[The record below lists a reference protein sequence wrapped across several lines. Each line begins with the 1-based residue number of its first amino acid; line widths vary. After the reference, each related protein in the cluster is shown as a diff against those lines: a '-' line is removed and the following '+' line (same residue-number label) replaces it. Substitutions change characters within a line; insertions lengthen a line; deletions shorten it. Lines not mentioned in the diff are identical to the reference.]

1 MTYKSR
7 QYGEKDGHKL
17 MKAIIAPK
25 KSYSNEQERKRQKKS
40 KEMNSKTLLW
50 EIEGNVGNEMNNID
64 LVMAS
69 NTQVTQDFKIT
80 TTITMSYVLTVT
92 TYQKKANLK
101 STTLTLIM
109 T

>member
-7 QYGEKDGHKL
+7 QYGKKDGHKL
-17 MKAIIAPK
+17 MKAIIAQK
-25 KSYSNEQERKRQKKS
+25 KSYNNEQERKRQKKS
-40 KEMNSKTLLW
+40 EEMNSKTLLGG
-50 EIEGNVGNEMNNID
+50 IEGKVGNEMNNID

-69 NTQVTQDFKIT
+69 NIQVIKIT

-92 TYQKKANLK
+92 TYHKKVNFK